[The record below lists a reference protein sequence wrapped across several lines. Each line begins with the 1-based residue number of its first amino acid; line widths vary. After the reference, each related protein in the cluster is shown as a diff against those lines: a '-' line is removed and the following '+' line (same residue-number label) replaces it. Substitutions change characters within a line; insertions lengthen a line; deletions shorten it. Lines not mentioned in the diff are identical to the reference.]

1 MERKAT
7 VAMTEAIGNRQLDK
21 AWTASVPAD
30 LKTKDPAAYKRLADH
45 YNARL
50 ATFNAK

>member
-1 MERKAT
+1 MEKKA
-7 VAMTEAIGNRQLDK
+7 VLAMTDAIGNRQLDK

-45 YNARL
+45 YNTRL
-50 ATFNAK
+50 ATYKAK